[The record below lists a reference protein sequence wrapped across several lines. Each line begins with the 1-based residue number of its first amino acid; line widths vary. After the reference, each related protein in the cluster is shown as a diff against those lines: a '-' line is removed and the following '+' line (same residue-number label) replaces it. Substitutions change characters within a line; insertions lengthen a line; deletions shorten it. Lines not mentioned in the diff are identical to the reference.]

1 MGVGRRW
8 YCSTRRVRAGLRAT
22 AATREPTAD
31 RLALVPVLV
40 GASRVMEVAGEFSIS
55 AGQPGG
61 QAEERPAC

>member
-1 MGVGRRW
+1 MGRRW

-22 AATREPTAD
+22 AVTLEPTAD

-55 AGQPGG
+55 AGQAAGHSG
-61 QAEERPAC
+61 T